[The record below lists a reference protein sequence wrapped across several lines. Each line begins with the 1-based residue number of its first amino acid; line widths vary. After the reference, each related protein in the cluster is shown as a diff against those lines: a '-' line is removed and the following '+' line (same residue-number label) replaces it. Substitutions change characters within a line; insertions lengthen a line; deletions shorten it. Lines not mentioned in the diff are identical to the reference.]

1 MRRSYKGIFSENI
14 TDRPIFGRIN
24 QNSAAKVHKP
34 TIQKPKI
41 IKNWFFQKSDAEGVS
56 RSILVQELPT
66 TPKALIFDSK
76 NSSHEELIQHQF
88 FEKSHFLTFF
98 DFHMSRKVIL
108 RRTQRK
114 NYHLKDLSTNSSDF
128 LDVFCTINEYTTTSR
143 SKNTFCQSTLILPDF
158 PMMGFVW
165 QFSSKMSVLWQ
176 NIFFDL
182 DVVVY
187 SYMVQNASKT
197 LQEFVRRTFRW

>member
-1 MRRSYKGIFSENI
+1 MTTFWLRRSYKDIFSENI
-14 TDRPIFGRIN
+14 TNQPIFGRIN

-34 TIQKPKI
+34 TIQKSKI

-66 TPKALIFDSK
+66 TPKVLIFDSK

-114 NYHLKDLSTNSSDF
+114 NYHLKVLPMNSLNF
-128 LDVFCTINEYTTTSR
+128 LDVFCTINQYFLS
-143 SKNTFCQSTLILPDF
+143 F
-158 PMMGFVW
+158 
-165 QFSSKMSVLWQ
+165 
-176 NIFFDL
+176 
-182 DVVVY
+182 
-187 SYMVQNASKT
+187 
-197 LQEFVRRTFRW
+197 RT